1 MDFEHCDDYETF
13 LQTIAFDEK
22 ILKTL
27 YERAVSLVEPLAQ
40 NVIYTEEDDIQD
52 ALTIVGIMYGLIH
65 TGIPH
70 YHSANL
76 PQIYIESP
84 CHIY

>member
-13 LQTIAFDEK
+13 LQTIAFDED

-27 YERAVSLVEPLAQ
+27 YERAISLVEPLAQ

-52 ALTIVGIMYGLIH
+52 AIDDCWDNVWINPL

-76 PQIYIESP
+76 PQIYI
-84 CHIY
+84 